1 MRVSHVPHTL
11 RALRPCY
18 NAASSVAAPPAAG
31 AAAPLTQRHVCRR
44 CDRALCLCE
53 HLPQD
58 GGLDTATRFVIV
70 QSRQERFNAL
80 STGRLCALG
89 LAKCSLVWDTD
100 ADEVL
105 HRPADVPHDAGLL
118 FPGPTATTLSVGGA
132 SPPSSLVVIDSTWHE
147 ATRWLRKNPW
157 LAELPRYAL
166 APAPEER
173 STYRIRRQPKDEC
186 LSTVECVARVLQA
199 VEPGPAA
206 DAAVARLIGAFDAL
220 VEKQLDK
227 LHSGSRKLRVRSNR
241 ARTTPGRALR
251 SRGLGSGGAVGTYG
265 EYYLGHLV
273 SFMAVR
279 VATNEV
285 FQCYVAMPEEAQA
298 QLADVV
304 AANTQ
309 QDELWISWAAATAS
323 PEERLSPQEFH
334 DRWGAWWQPPELVV
348 MWSARHAMLEHP
360 LGKSADAL
368 PAAERRLE
376 QWKPVGLKEAFAAVL
391 VARNDG
397 KPTRGPKSLA
407 ESVASEPGAQAAANA
422 QLAVLGVAGKSPAE
436 ILALTVGMA
445 VVLDE
450 LARTSD

>member
-1 MRVSHVPHTL
+1 MRVLSIVPHA
-11 RALRPCY
+11 RAVRPCC
-18 NAASSVAAPPAAG
+18 AATSPAAG
-31 AAAPLTQRHVCRR
+31 AAVPPAQRHVCRR

-58 GGLDTATRFVIV
+58 GGVETATRFVIV

-89 LAKCSLVWDTD
+89 LSKCSLVWDTD

-105 HRPADVPHDAGLL
+105 LRPADVPADAGLL
-118 FPGPTATTLSVGGA
+118 FPGPSATTLCVGGA
-132 SPPSSLVVIDSTWHE
+132 QPPNPLVVIDATWHE

-173 STYRIRRQPKDEC
+173 STYRIRRQPKVDC

-199 VEPGPAA
+199 VEPGPAC

-220 VEKQLDK
+220 VELQLDR
-227 LHSGSRKLRVRSNR
+227 LHSGSRSLRVRNNR
-241 ARTTPGRALR
+241 VRTTPGRALR
-251 SRGLGSGGAVGTYG
+251 SRGLGRATGVDVVVYA
-265 EYYLGHLV
+265 EYYLNCLV
-273 SFMAVR
+273 SFVAVR
-279 VATNEV
+279 LATHEM
-285 FQCYVAMPEEAQA
+285 FQCFVALPDEAQA
-298 QLADVV
+298 QLAAVV

-309 QDELWISWAAATAS
+309 QQELWISWSAATAS
-323 PEERLSPQEFH
+323 PEERLSPQQFH
-334 DRWGAWWQPPELVV
+334 DRLAKWLQPSELVV
-348 MWSARHAMLEHP
+348 MWNARHAMLEHP

-368 PAAERRLE
+368 PPAERRLGG
-376 QWKPVGLKEAFAAVL
+376 WKPVGLKEAYAAVL

-397 KPTRGPKSLA
+397 KPTRGPRSLA
-407 ESVASEPGAQAAANA
+407 ECVASEPGAQAAADA
-422 QLAVLGVAGKSPAE
+422 QLAVLGAVETRAC
-436 ILALTVGMA
+436 LALTAGMA
-445 VVLDE
+445 LALDE